1 MSTAPEAAAMV
12 LHERRG
18 GVLTLTINRPAQKNA
33 VDHEVAVQL
42 AAAVDLLDAD
52 PELSVGVLTG
62 AGGVFSAGMDLKAFA
77 KGELPVLPGRGF
89 GGLTRAAV
97 RKPLIAAVE
106 GWALGGGFEMVL
118 ACDLIVAAE
127 DARFGLPE
135 TTRGLVAAEGGL
147 VRLPRRLPYHV
158 AARVLL
164 TGEPLTAAAAKQYG
178 LVNELTPPGT
188 ALAVARELAE
198 RVARNAPLALAAV
211 KEVLRET
218 QGLKESDAFTRQD
231 EITSGLATSEDAREG
246 ARAFAEKRA
255 PVWHGR

>member
-1 MSTAPEAAAMV
+1 MSTASPASGMV

-18 GVLTLTINRPAQKNA
+18 GVLTITINRPAQKNA

-42 AAAVDLLDAD
+42 AAAVDLLDGD

-77 KGELPVLPGRGF
+77 KGELPVIPGRGF
-89 GGLTRAAV
+89 GGLTGTAV

-135 TTRGLVAAEGGL
+135 VTRGLVAATGGL

-164 TGEPLTAAAAKQYG
+164 TGEPLTAAEGKEYG
-178 LVNELTPPGT
+178 LVNELTPPGA
-188 ALAVARELAE
+188 ALDGARELAE

-218 QGLKESDAFTRQD
+218 QGLNESDAFTRQD
-231 EITSGLATSEDAREG
+231 EITRGLFSSEDAREG
-246 ARAFAEKRA
+246 ARAFAEKRS

>member
-1 MSTAPEAAAMV
+1 MSTASEASDIV
-12 LHERRG
+12 LHEGRG
-18 GVLTLTINRPAQKNA
+18 GVLTITLNRPAQKNA
-33 VDHEVAVQL
+33 VDHEVAVRL
-42 AAAVDLLDAD
+42 AAALDLLDAD

-77 KGELPVLPGRGF
+77 KGELPVLAGRGF
-89 GGLTRAAV
+89 GGLTGTAV

-135 TTRGLVAAEGGL
+135 VTRGLVAAAGGL
-147 VRLPRRLPYHV
+147 GRLPRRLPYHV

-164 TGEPLTAAAAKQYG
+164 TGEPLTAAEGKEYG
-178 LVNELTPPGT
+178 LVNELTPPGA
-188 ALAVARELAE
+188 ALDVARELAG

-218 QGLKESDAFTRQD
+218 QGLNESDAFTHQD
-231 EITSGLATSEDAREG
+231 ELTSGLFSSEDAREG

>member
-1 MSTAPEAAAMV
+1 MSTASAASDIV

-18 GVLTLTINRPAQKNA
+18 GVLTITINRPAQKNA
-33 VDHEVAVQL
+33 VDHEVAVRL
-42 AAAVDLLDAD
+42 AAALDLLDAD

-89 GGLTRAAV
+89 GGLTGTAV
-97 RKPLIAAVE
+97 RKPLVAAVE
-106 GWALGGGFEMVL
+106 GWPLGGGFEMVL

-135 TTRGLVAAEGGL
+135 VTRGLVAAAGGL

-164 TGEPLTAAAAKQYG
+164 TGEPLTAAEGKEYG
-178 LVNELTPPGT
+178 LVNELTPPGA
-188 ALAVARELAE
+188 ALDVARELAG

-218 QGLKESDAFTRQD
+218 QGLNESDAFTRQD
-231 EITSGLATSEDAREG
+231 ELTSGLFSSEDAQEG
-246 ARAFAEKRA
+246 ARAFTEKRA